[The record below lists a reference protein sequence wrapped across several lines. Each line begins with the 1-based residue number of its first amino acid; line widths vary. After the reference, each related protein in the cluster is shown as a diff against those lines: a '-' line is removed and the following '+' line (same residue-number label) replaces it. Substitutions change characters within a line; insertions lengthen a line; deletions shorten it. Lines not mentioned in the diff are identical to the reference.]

1 MYRHQDGAIVSAVMP
16 ADFRIADDEVRKEYS
31 DLKKKYDEKYKW
43 AKTNSKEQ
51 NAEND
56 KLRGA
61 LSYGVFCVLK
71 GYDAYLPAVSPEK
84 NVVILNRGKLVIGEN
99 NEQEKFI
106 DFNERGI

>member
-1 MYRHQDGAIVSAVMP
+1 MRLLNSFVWELCYSVSAFNGYNPLLQPVSVW
-16 ADFRIADDEVRKEYS
+16 E
-31 DLKKKYDEKYKW
+31 L
-43 AKTNSKEQ
+43 
-51 NAEND
+51 
-56 KLRGA
+56 
-61 LSYGVFCVLK
+61 C